1 MPTQNKELIITL
13 VISAILLVVILSYF
27 IYTIIKEHRK
37 VSAWQQERIKAEIQT
52 LEGERKR
59 IAGDLHDE
67 LGPLLSA
74 IKMQMNH
81 IEPNTDEEKNLMQK
95 NNGQIDMVMKR
106 FREISYDLMP
116 NTLVRRGVI
125 KASEEFVNRLS
136 GLNGMKIKIEHSG
149 DIKLNPDQELN
160 LFRMVQEISHNALKH
175 SKASLLTFNIQ
186 KQNKFVHFSSTDNGT
201 GFEYQEKSSTS
212 KGLGLMNLQSRA
224 EILGSSLNVETAPG
238 KGTKYSIQIPIVNAI

>member
-1 MPTQNKELIITL
+1 MVIENKELIIT
-13 VISAILLVVILSYF
+13 VIVSVFLLVVLLIFFISTIL
-27 IYTIIKEHRK
+27 KEHRK
-37 VSAWQQERIKAEIQT
+37 VSLWQQERIKAEVQT

-81 IEPNTDEEKNLMQK
+81 IEPNTDEEKGLMQK
-95 NNGQIDMVMKR
+95 NNNQIDMVMKR

-116 NTLVRRGVI
+116 NTLVRRGLI
-125 KASEEFVNRLS
+125 KAAEEFTSRLS
-136 GLNGMKIKIEHSG
+136 GLNGLKINIEHSG

-160 LFRMVQEISHNALKH
+160 LFRMIQEISHNALKH
-175 SKASLLTFNIQ
+175 SKATNLTFNLQ
-186 KQNKFVHFSSTDNGT
+186 KQNNDIIFSSKDNGV
-201 GFEYQEKSSTS
+201 GFEYEEKSTNS

-224 EILGSSLNVETAPG
+224 EILGSNLYVETAPG
-238 KGTKYSIQIPIVNAI
+238 KGSSYTIKFKM